1 MIPATLTSKSAL
13 APALALVLA
22 SCASVTRT
30 SSLASE
36 PGRNWVRRSTG
47 TEITVEPAAGGK
59 TSGYLVGATPAA
71 IRLRGADARL
81 MVIPAAPGL
90 NLREPRR
97 GVGAAL
103 GGFAG
108 AVMGA
113 ILGGIITKSLGR
125 SNPDSAG
132 GVEYPVL
139 VTESGML
146 VGIVVGVVTGYA
158 LGFERRLELRSA
170 SSQ

>member
-1 MIPATLTSKSAL
+1 MPSMSLVSKSAL
-13 APALALVLA
+13 IPAFAVVLA

-36 PGRNWVRRSTG
+36 PSRNWLKQSACTK
-47 TEITVEPAAGGK
+47 ITVESADGK
-59 TSGYLVGATPAA
+59 TSGTLVGATPAA
-71 IRLRGADARL
+71 IRLRRADATPI
-81 MVIPAAPGL
+81 VIPAAPGL

-97 GVGAAL
+97 GAGAL
-103 GGFAG
+103 VGGFAG
-108 AVMGA
+108 ALMGA
-113 ILGGIITKSLGR
+113 ILGEVITKSLGR

-132 GVEYPVL
+132 GVEYPPL